1 MTVWFYSF
9 AVQSAGRP
17 QSFDCAL
24 TNRHPLL
31 EMADLN
37 AEWDAYYRLISFQ
50 KVEEDDPE
58 VLRLIEH
65 SIRKNGGEIW
75 KP

>member
-1 MTVWFYSF
+1 
-9 AVQSAGRP
+9 
-17 QSFDCAL
+17 
-24 TNRHPLL
+24 
-31 EMADLN
+31 MADLN